1 MAYAL
6 LVLALL
12 LNAGANLM
20 LKVGASQLRDSAEVS
35 LLPRLLGT
43 PYLLVGLLLF
53 AINVTLYVAAL
64 SQLKLSVAYP
74 VMAAGS
80 LLVVVLMSALWLRES
95 LSFTQWSG
103 IVLLLLGIVLVTS
116 GSAT

>member
-43 PYLLVGLLLF
+43 PYLLAGLLLF
-53 AINVTLYVAAL
+53 AINVTLYVVAL

-80 LLVVVLMSALWLRES
+80 LLVVVLMSGLWLGES